1 MKPILFWDFNGTILD
16 DVHLTWQIET
26 KMLQERHMRTYTL
39 EEYKDMFCF
48 PVINYYYRM
57 GYTFENETYDDVSV
71 EFNDAYARGFS
82 SCRLMPGFLTKIQEA
97 IQKGYENIILSA
109 SQKDNLKQQ
118 CRELGIDQYFS
129 YLLGTD
135 NLYGGSKI
143 DMAKAFMQKQKID
156 PTNCR
161 FIGDTLHDQ
170 ECANA
175 IGINDVVLVAQGH
188 QSRSVLESGCDH
200 VVDSLM
206 EVEL

>member
-1 MKPILFWDFNGTILD
+1 
-16 DVHLTWQIET
+16 
-26 KMLQERHMRTYTL
+26 
-39 EEYKDMFCF
+39 
-48 PVINYYYRM
+48 
-57 GYTFENETYDDVSV
+57 
-71 EFNDAYARGFS
+71 
-82 SCRLMPGFLTKIQEA
+82 
-97 IQKGYENIILSA
+97 
-109 SQKDNLKQQ
+109 
-118 CRELGIDQYFS
+118 YFS

-143 DMAKAFMQKQKID
+143 DMAIAFMQKQKID

-200 VVDSLM
+200 VADSLM

>member
-1 MKPILFWDFNGTILD
+1 
-16 DVHLTWQIET
+16 
-26 KMLQERHMRTYTL
+26 MRTYTL

-143 DMAKAFMQKQKID
+143 DMAIAFMQKQKID

-175 IGINDVVLVAQGH
+175 IGINDVILVAQGH

-200 VVDSLM
+200 VADSLM

>member
-26 KMLQERHMRTYTL
+26 RMLQERHMRTYTL

-82 SCRLMPGFLTKIQEA
+82 S
-97 IQKGYENIILSA
+97 KGYENIILSA

-143 DMAKAFMQKQKID
+143 DMAIAFMQKQKID

-170 ECANA
+170 KMCQCNRRT
-175 IGINDVVLVAQGH
+175 Q
-188 QSRSVLESGCDH
+188 
-200 VVDSLM
+200 
-206 EVEL
+206 

>member
-26 KMLQERHMRTYTL
+26 KML

-118 CRELGIDQYFS
+118 PICLVRTISMAAPRSIWPKHLCRNRRLILQTAASLVTRCMIRNVPMQSASMMSFWLPRVISPEVCW
-129 YLLGTD
+129 
-135 NLYGGSKI
+135 
-143 DMAKAFMQKQKID
+143 KAAVTMWQI
-156 PTNCR
+156 
-161 FIGDTLHDQ
+161 L
-170 ECANA
+170 
-175 IGINDVVLVAQGH
+175 
-188 QSRSVLESGCDH
+188 
-200 VVDSLM
+200 
-206 EVEL
+206 

>member
-1 MKPILFWDFNGTILD
+1 
-16 DVHLTWQIET
+16 
-26 KMLQERHMRTYTL
+26 MRTYTL

-71 EFNDAYARGFS
+71 EFNDDYARGFS

-109 SQKDNLKQQ
+109 SHKDNLKQQ

-200 VVDSLM
+200 VADSLM